1 MLASKRELQDIEQ
14 QQMNSVIMSDQLKDI
29 LSNPADDVSAFE
41 SQVNFIYIFSKEDF
55 YKARFVSYE
64 TLSKYI
70 VIDFIC
76 KSEVLEVVHNKAID
90 KIIIE
95 YNPNFVIEKK
105 NLGDVKS
112 SFKIKY
118 LSDDSYLV
126 TLKIKEV

>member
-55 YKARFVSYE
+55 YKTRFVSYE
-64 TLSKYI
+64 SLTKYT
-70 VIDFIC
+70 VIDFVC